1 MFMIMED
8 NKVNSSS
15 AAPKDQASRI
25 SPFLSK
31 CARVENPVAIEQM
44 VEKYYGFVKHCTDSI
59 FLVNAVNHNIL
70 YANSPAQSLFNMTL
84 EQLQGQKLEIEF
96 KINNTIETNIM
107 TESQQRRIVEIWSAY
122 LNDEEN
128 KIVVRIRDI
137 SYQKLTL
144 LERSSSNDMLN
155 QLVDGINEVFWLSSK
170 DFSQVYYVSPAY
182 ETIWGRSRASL
193 YDNPSSWCHDIHPD
207 DRDAVF
213 KNIEQLVKNGEN
225 LNCEYR
231 IHTSCGEMRWIRDRS
246 FPIFDA
252 NGQIHRI
259 AGIAEDITTHR
270 LNEVKIKDYQ
280 KQLAHY
286 SRLNTASEMVASIA
300 HELNQ
305 PLAAIN
311 NYLNGFMVI
320 FKKHQNIDA
329 KMLDILE
336 KAMAQSIRA
345 GNIVHELKDFI
356 SQGSQDRVLIHN
368 PSELIDNML
377 RFINLQVLDA
387 KVNIEKELDYQCC
400 SIKANKIQ
408 IEQVLVNIIQN
419 AIESFSDTP
428 VMGLKPKIKIKTICD
443 NHNFVVEIIDNGPG
457 IKTEIQDKIFNSFF
471 STKHLNH
478 RNGMG
483 MGLCISK
490 TIIEAH
496 GGKIEFSSRMAV
508 GTNFTLKIPCNNT

>member
-1 MFMIMED
+1 MIINEENSKLTS
-8 NKVNSSS
+8 NK
-15 AAPKDQASRI
+15 ATCL
-25 SPFLSK
+25 SPFLS
-31 CARVENPVAIEQM
+31 ENKGSENTGAIEKM
-44 VEKYYGFVKHCTDSI
+44 VDKYYGFVKHCTDSI
-59 FLVNAVNHNIL
+59 FLVNDHNHKIL
-70 YANSPAQSLFNMTL
+70 YANSSAQSLFNMTL
-84 EQLQGQKLEIEF
+84 EQLQGHKLEIEF
-96 KINNTIETNIM
+96 KINNTIETNIL
-107 TESQQRRIVEIWSAY
+107 TESCQRRIVEIWAAF

-128 KIVVRIRDI
+128 EIVVRIRDI

-144 LERSSSNDMLN
+144 LERNSSSDMLN

-207 DRDAVF
+207 DRDTVF

-231 IHTSCGEMRWIRDRS
+231 IHTNCGDTRWIRNRS

-252 NGQIHRI
+252 NGRIHRI
-259 AGIAEDITTHR
+259 AGIAEDITTQR
-270 LNEVKIKDYQ
+270 LNESKIKDYQ
-280 KQLAHY
+280 RQLAHY
-286 SRLNTASEMVASIA
+286 SRLITASEMVASIA

-311 NYLNGFMVI
+311 NYLNGFMAI
-320 FKKHQNIDA
+320 YRKHQNIDA
-329 KMLDILE
+329 KMLDVLE

-356 SQGSQDRVLIHN
+356 SQGNQDRTIIQN

-387 KVNIEKELDYQCC
+387 KVNIEKELDCQCC
-400 SIKANKIQ
+400 AIKANKIQ

-419 AIESFSDTP
+419 AIESFSDKP
-428 VMGLKPKIKIKTICD
+428 VIGLKPTVKIKATCKKDHFI
-443 NHNFVVEIIDNGPG
+443 VEINDNGPG
-457 IKTEIQDKIFNSFF
+457 ISPEIQDKIFNSFF
-471 STKHLNH
+471 STKRLNQ
-478 RNGMG
+478 RSGMG

-496 GGKIEFSSRMAV
+496 GGKIEFSSRLDL
-508 GTNFTLKIPCNNT
+508 GTSFTIIIPCYAA